1 MLCRNMQKFRVYNLK
16 IFEMCTIRFF
26 FNFLDVGPSRRY
38 TGISKCYFL
47 LSVAALEEGSA
58 STGLSSEPTVAE
70 PTQVKRAVGRPRK
83 RPRNLEDS
91 KLKLF

>member
-1 MLCRNMQKFRVYNLK
+1 MHDKVCLFFRCLLAPHIVTLTYQNV
-16 IFEMCTIRFF
+16 F
-26 FNFLDVGPSRRY
+26 
-38 TGISKCYFL
+38 FL

-70 PTQVKRAVGRPRK
+70 PTKVKRPVGRPKK

-91 KLKLF
+91 KFEALLVFFLVLGCYHTTPLN